1 MTTTDDRD
9 LDLVRKSAREL
20 ARRFD
25 LGYWREKDKKGE
37 YPWEFALLTAKLQG
51 LRNAKRGVF
60 ERVGSVLHPSPA
72 PRFSRTPVRS
82 PAAPE
87 TGPVDARRLLESWCA
102 GQITPAEVARG

>member
-25 LGYWREKDKKGE
+25 LGYW
-37 YPWEFALLTAKLQG
+37 PVLTFDEAA
-51 LRNAKRGVF
+51 RHPHNAERGVF

-72 PRFSRTPVRS
+72 PRLSRTPARS

-102 GQITPAEVARG
+102 GAITAAEAARG